1 MNGPIIHLEDVWFS
15 YDGAPVLEG
24 VCLDI
29 YEHDF
34 LGIIGPNGGGKTTLL
49 KLMLGLLEP
58 DRGSISIMGESPEL
72 HRTDIGYVPQYRT
85 FDFGYPVSVIEV
97 VLMGRLGHIRRPFR
111 KYRPE
116 DRRIAEECLALM
128 DIGDLAD
135 RQVDELSGGQQQ
147 KVILARALAT
157 EPRVLLLDEP
167 TNHVDVRT
175 EVHFFEI
182 LKQLHEDMA
191 IVLVTHDIGAVSVYV
206 DRIACLNRKLFIHD
220 SGEITGEMLA
230 ETYQCPVE
238 LIAHGVPHRVLKEHE
253 GEEPR

>member
-1 MNGPIIHLEDVWFS
+1 MTDAIIHIEDVWFS
-15 YDGAPVLEG
+15 FNGAPVLEG

-49 KLMLGLLEP
+49 KLILGLLTP
-58 DRGSISIMGESPEL
+58 DRGSIRIMGESPEL
-72 HRTDIGYVPQYRT
+72 HRADIGYVPQYRT

-97 VLMGRLGHIRRPFR
+97 VLMGRLGHIHRPFR

-116 DRRIAEECLALM
+116 DRRIARECLGMM
-128 DIGDLAD
+128 DIEDLAD
-135 RQVDELSGGQQQ
+135 RQVDRLSGGQQQ

-167 TNHVDVRT
+167 TNHVDVQT

-206 DRIACLNRKLFIHD
+206 DRIACLNRRLFLHD
-220 SGEITGEMLA
+220 SGEITEEMLA
-230 ETYQCPVE
+230 ETYQCPVD
-238 LIAHGVPHRVLKEHE
+238 LIAHGVPHRVLREHDR
-253 GEEPR
+253 EER

>member
-1 MNGPIIHLEDVWFS
+1 
-15 YDGAPVLEG
+15 
-24 VCLDI
+24 
-29 YEHDF
+29 
-34 LGIIGPNGGGKTTLL
+34 
-49 KLMLGLLEP
+49 
-58 DRGSISIMGESPEL
+58 
-72 HRTDIGYVPQYRT
+72 
-85 FDFGYPVSVIEV
+85 
-97 VLMGRLGHIRRPFR
+97 MGRLGHIHRPFR

-116 DRRIAEECLALM
+116 DRRIARECLAMM

-135 RQVDELSGGQQQ
+135 RQVDRLSGGQQQ

-167 TNHVDVRT
+167 TNHVDVQT

-206 DRIACLNRKLFIHD
+206 DRIACLNRRLFIHD
-220 SGEITGEMLA
+220 SGEITEEMLA

-238 LIAHGVPHRVLKEHE
+238 LIAHGVPHRVLREHDR
-253 GEEPR
+253 EER

>member
-1 MNGPIIHLEDVWFS
+1 MNGPIIHIEDVWFS
-15 YDGAPVLEG
+15 YDGTPVLEG
-24 VCLDI
+24 VSLDI

-49 KLMLGLLEP
+49 KLMLGLIEP
-58 DRGSISIMGESPEL
+58 DRGSVCIMGKQPAL

-85 FDFGYPVSVIEV
+85 FDFGYPISVMEV

-116 DRRIAEECLALM
+116 DRRIAEACLDMM

-135 RQVDELSGGQQQ
+135 RQVDQLSGGQQQ

-238 LIAHGVPHRVLKEHE
+238 LIAHGVPHRVLMEHE
-253 GEEPR
+253 EEPR

>member
-1 MNGPIIHLEDVWFS
+1 MNGPIIHIEDVWFS
-15 YDGAPVLEG
+15 YDGTPVLEG
-24 VCLDI
+24 VSLDI

-49 KLMLGLLEP
+49 KLMLGLIEP
-58 DRGSISIMGESPEL
+58 DRGSVCIMGKQPAL

-85 FDFGYPVSVIEV
+85 FDFGYPISVMEV

-116 DRRIAEECLALM
+116 DRRIAEACLDMM

-135 RQVDELSGGQQQ
+135 RQVDQLSGGQQQ

-167 TNHVDVRT
+167 TNHVDVQT

-238 LIAHGVPHRVLKEHE
+238 LIAHGVPHRVLMEHE
-253 GEEPR
+253 EEPR

>member
-1 MNGPIIHLEDVWFS
+1 MLEDVS
-15 YDGAPVLEG
+15 
-24 VCLDI
+24 LDI

-49 KLMLGLLEP
+49 KLMLGLIEP
-58 DRGSISIMGESPEL
+58 DRGSVCIMGKQPAL

-85 FDFGYPVSVIEV
+85 FDFGYPISVMEV

-116 DRRIAEECLALM
+116 DRRIAEACLDMM

-135 RQVDELSGGQQQ
+135 RQVDQLSGGQQQ

-238 LIAHGVPHRVLKEHE
+238 LIAHGVPHRVLMEHE
-253 GEEPR
+253 EEPR